1 MRRYLKSEVTDPQGS
16 DAPNH
21 KPLLNVL
28 RQVDLFHGI
37 SRSHLL
43 DVVALCSERVCELG
57 ESILEENTPGSDLYV
72 ILEGSVEIL
81 LSPSPGHRQ
90 SAGSDPIVIATLWP
104 GQVFGEIGLVD
115 AGMRSASARAA
126 SKRTRLQSIR
136 RDGLLAMC
144 EQDHDFGYQL
154 MRNIAGD
161 LALKIRSTD
170 ITLRERIFW
179 EGVPSTSRAK

>member
-1 MRRYLKSEVTDPQGS
+1 MRRYLKSEATYPQGS
-16 DAPNH
+16 NSPNL
-21 KPLLNVL
+21 KPLFNVL

-37 SRSHLL
+37 SHSHLL
-43 DVVALCSERVCELG
+43 EVMALCSEKVCELG
-57 ESILEENTPGSDLYV
+57 ESILEENTPGTELYV

-90 SAGSDPIVIATLWP
+90 SAGSDPMVIATLWP

-126 SKRTRLQSIR
+126 SKGTRLQSIQ
-136 RDGLLAMC
+136 RDRLLAMC

-154 MRNIAGD
+154 MRNIAGN

-170 ITLRERIFW
+170 ITLRDRIFW
-179 EGVPSTSRAK
+179 EGVPSTDCAK